1 MSTTTTY
8 LLEIGCEELPTS
20 SLEQL
25 RDALVSG
32 FESALSAEHV
42 AFATIRSI
50 AAPRRLGVVI
60 EELALSTQPKA
71 LFKRGPAVTQAYKD
85 GQPTG
90 ALLGF
95 CKGLGISPEE
105 VSVEET
111 EKGAWVAYQ
120 TIQPG
125 QPIADRLPQITQQVI
140 AQLPLSKPMR
150 WGSGRAVFPRPV
162 HWLVALLGS
171 DVISFEVFGVA
182 TDRYSFGH
190 RVHSPARIT
199 LQHASEYLDTLRS
212 HYVLA
217 EFNERKA
224 LTWKKIQE
232 VAQAHDLTVHEDD
245 PLLREITCLIEWPV
259 PLVGQFDEGF
269 LNVPEIA
276 LIAAMRGHQKYF
288 HTRQSSGALSNHFIT
303 VANIESLE
311 PNQVIAGNQR
321 VIRARLSDA
330 RFFYETD
337 RKTPLV
343 SRRES
348 LDRIAFQPGLGS
360 LGDKTERVRILS
372 REISSSLSL
381 NAQLADRAALLSRC
395 DLVSEMVLEFDELQG
410 QIGGIYAREDGE
422 HPEIADALSTLY
434 RPAGPTDMPPGSILG
449 CVLGL
454 ADRLDTLAGLFAIG
468 QPPTGS
474 KDPFGLRRA
483 MLALLRINAEPGIRI
498 DLGPWLERAIALQPV
513 NSDPSVIEQLL
524 GFLRDRERGLLLDEG
539 LPHDHIAAAQGAS
552 DVNTY
557 LTRLRAQALFRSRSN
572 PAFASLIASNKRIT
586 NILGKHDGAVSP
598 VMTKLLREPA
608 ERSLADALRDIQ
620 PEINNAVSR
629 ENYDTALEVAA
640 SIAPTLDTFF
650 NDVLVND
657 PDSAIRANRYSLL
670 SAIRNALLALG
681 DLSEVQ
687 A

>member
-1 MSTTTTY
+1 MSTTTY
-8 LLEIGCEELPTS
+8 LFEIGCEELPTS

-32 FESALSAEHV
+32 FETALTTERAT
-42 AFATIRSI
+42 FARIRAI
-50 AAPRRLGVVI
+50 AAPRRLGVLV
-60 EELALSTQPKA
+60 EELSLSTEPKA
-71 LFKRGPAVTQAYKD
+71 LFKRGPAVSQAYKD

-95 CKGLGISPEE
+95 CKGLGISPDD

-125 QPIADRLPQITQQVI
+125 QPIADRLSEVTQQVM

-162 HWLVALLGS
+162 HWIVALLGA
-171 DVISFEVFGVA
+171 DVIPFELFGIA
-182 TDRYSFGH
+182 TDRDSFGH
-190 RVHSPARIT
+190 RVHSPEKIT
-199 LQHASEYLDTLRS
+199 LQHASKYLDTLSS
-212 HYVLA
+212 HYVLPDFEA
-217 EFNERKA
+217 RKA
-224 LTWKKIQE
+224 LTWQKIQD
-232 VAQAHDLTVHEDD
+232 VAKAHHLTVHEDD
-245 PLLREITCLIEWPV
+245 SLLREITCLIEWPV
-259 PLVGQFDEGF
+259 PLIGQFEEGF

-288 HTRQSSGALSNHFIT
+288 HTRTDSGALSNHFIT
-303 VANIESLE
+303 VANIESLQPE
-311 PNQVIAGNQR
+311 QVVSGNQR

-337 RKTPLV
+337 RQSSLI
-343 SRRES
+343 SRREA

-360 LGDKTERVRILS
+360 LGDKTERVRILT
-372 REISSSLSL
+372 REIASLLSL
-381 NAQLADRAALLSRC
+381 NEPNADRAAVLSRC

-410 QIGGIYAREDGE
+410 QMGGIYAREDGE
-422 HPEIADALSTLY
+422 EAEVADALATLY
-434 RPAGPTDMPPGSILG
+434 RPAGPTDTLPNSILG

-483 MLALLRINAEPGIRI
+483 MLAVLRINAEPGVRI
-498 DLGPWLERAIALQPV
+498 DLGPWLRRALTLQPV
-513 NSDPSVIEQLL
+513 QSEPAVIEQLL
-524 GFLRDRERGLLLDEG
+524 LFLRDRERGLLLDDG
-539 LPHDHIAAAQGAS
+539 IPHDHIAAAQGAP

-557 LTRLRAQALFRSRSN
+557 LSRLRAKALFAFRSDA
-572 PAFASLIASNKRIT
+572 AFASLIASNKRIA
-586 NILGKHDGAVSP
+586 NILEKHDGEIGE
-598 VMTKLLREPA
+598 MTPKLLKEPA
-608 ERSLADALRDIQ
+608 EQALAQTLSGIQ
-620 PEINNAVSR
+620 PQIEMAVSR
-629 ENYDTALEVAA
+629 ENYGSALEIAA
-640 SIAPTLDTFF
+640 SIAPALDTFF

-657 PDSAIRANRYSLL
+657 PDGAIRENRYRLL
-670 SAIRNALLALG
+670 HSVRAALMPLG